1 MDRSVDYIRTEQ
13 GMALALQSIV
23 SSDELFATTYRRMVD
38 AVGGYST
45 C

>member
-23 SSDELFATTYRRMVD
+23 SSTR
-38 AVGGYST
+38 GH
-45 C
+45 